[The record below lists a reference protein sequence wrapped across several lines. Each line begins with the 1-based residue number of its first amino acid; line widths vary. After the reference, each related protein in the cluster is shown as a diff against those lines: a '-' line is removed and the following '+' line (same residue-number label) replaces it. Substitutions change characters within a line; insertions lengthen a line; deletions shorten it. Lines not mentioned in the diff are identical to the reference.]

1 MDKTCCTLKKG
12 KISADT
18 GKTDACIAELST
30 ESDCKKKIGD
40 GDSVRWC
47 TPCGHFFKRV
57 TACVSV
63 QT

>member
-30 ESDCKKKIGD
+30 ESDCKKKL
-40 GDSVRWC
+40 VMV
-47 TPCGHFFKRV
+47 TVCGGALLVDTFLRG
-57 TACVSV
+57 
-63 QT
+63 